1 MIGIV
6 ATGPAASVAP
16 VPSPAVMALRPID
29 RATVRIVALH
39 GVSSDQARGDR
50 SGRVRMIAVPDVS
63 HGSGVLVR
71 GDGIV
76 LTARHVVTNA
86 DVLAV
91 LLPGASQALPA
102 RVLFVDRDHDVA
114 FLAVPGTFTDFVEL
128 PATAPPLQML
138 QRVSASGYPLEAR
151 EHMPAATSG
160 EVSRVNDDGR
170 VQLAMAL
177 NPGNSGGP
185 IIDAQGNLLGV
196 VSQGADPTHG
206 AQGITL
212 IEPIQ
217 TVLNAAQGQLT
228 AAPVEAFPAD
238 QVSAVQ
244 DVAQLVT
251 DIVRAGAW
259 GLMFDENVNRHLEQ
273 LSQRATTPP
282 VRVLIAA
289 NLWNMVMIMLEDRA
303 VAEVD
308 QLPPDDQRRVTGMF
322 QLMVSLCRQAQA
334 DDPTVRRHY
343 PFAHDVLSAMDMIER
358 HTCGGLGQACCMG
371 NPCGP
376 GLACSMNT
384 FVCEAP
390 HICQNDAA
398 CGPGN
403 MCSSGACMARP
414 TPSRVHFQLRLA
426 GVVDDSPQA
435 STFNGFTGGAGF
447 IANVADF
454 GSALMHVSPMLGL
467 GADVGT
473 WRSAVAAHVD
483 ASVGAQVSVGRSVRG
498 VARVL
503 YTPGWVYAENRSTFT
518 PASYRLEALIHV
530 GGIMA
535 GLGWQEVQRGADTP
549 LRLFSASVEFG
560 W

>member
-1 MIGIV
+1 
-6 ATGPAASVAP
+6 
-16 VPSPAVMALRPID
+16 
-29 RATVRIVALH
+29 
-39 GVSSDQARGDR
+39 
-50 SGRVRMIAVPDVS
+50 
-63 HGSGVLVR
+63 
-71 GDGIV
+71 V
-76 LTARHVVTNA
+76 LT
-86 DVLAV
+86 
-91 LLPGASQALPA
+91 
-102 RVLFVDRDHDVA
+102 
-114 FLAVPGTFTDFVEL
+114 
-128 PATAPPLQML
+128 
-138 QRVSASGYPLEAR
+138 
-151 EHMPAATSG
+151 
-160 EVSRVNDDGR
+160 
-170 VQLAMAL
+170 
-177 NPGNSGGP
+177 
-185 IIDAQGNLLGV
+185 
-196 VSQGADPTHG
+196 
-206 AQGITL
+206 
-212 IEPIQ
+212 
-217 TVLNAAQGQLT
+217 AAQGQLT

-244 DVAQLVT
+244 EVAQLVT

-358 HTCGGLGQACCMG
+358 HAVCGGLGQSCCAG

-376 GLACSMNT
+376 GLACSLNT
-384 FVCEAP
+384 GVCGVP
-390 HICQNDAA
+390 NICQDDAA

-403 MCSSGACMARP
+403 MCRNGACYERP
-414 TPSRVHFQLRLA
+414 SPSRVHFQLRLA
-426 GVVDDSPQA
+426 GVIDDAPQA

-447 IANVADF
+447 VANVADF
-454 GSALMHVSPMLGL
+454 GPALVRVSPMLGL

-483 ASVGAQVSVGRSVRG
+483 ASVGAQVAIGRSVRG